1 MGTDTR
7 EQSDGSS
14 AGVTQAAGE
23 LALADTQIVGTP
35 STPLGAADRSS
46 KALRDMADAETERGE
61 LRRGV
66 LVAVWLWPTFTLLDV
81 YMALFLYP
89 ATPVW
94 HFLAMR
100 GVEQAVLLF
109 LYRISGRPGFSVKWL
124 RVEVLS
130 AVQLCAVFIALM
142 ALDFGGLN
150 SVYMHGL
157 SVIILAVA
165 ITLPARWQSATRT
178 LAPIALMHPIVM
190 GIAAVFSPDMR
201 GQWADRQALLTFA
214 SQYTFVLSMVGA
226 GAMSS
231 QLVWAARQQVYQAR
245 KLGRYRLEVPIG
257 EGGMNQ
263 VWLAWDVP
271 LRRHVALKILRPGTA
286 PRLRAVERFEREA
299 RAASTLADPHTIRMF
314 DYGASDDGI
323 YYIAMEYLRGAD
335 LAALVSDHGPMPLA
349 RVIHFA
355 AQACASLSE
364 AHDVGIV
371 HRDVKPQNFFVT
383 HVGDDH
389 DFLKLLD
396 FGIAQVLEVENAD
409 HLTQTGT
416 LAGTPAFMAPE
427 VCRGGRADARSDLYA
442 LGATMYFLLAG
453 SPPFDGPSPGQV
465 LAAHMVQAPERPSV
479 RRGEPIPEAL
489 EQVVLRCLA
498 KDPRDRFQ
506 TARDLGAALAQL
518 ADVNAWTAEDARRF
532 WQGERAA
539 KLGRREAP
547 TMEAM
552 PVTRAEIDRP
562 AGAAGA

>member
-1 MGTDTR
+1 MG
-7 EQSDGSS
+7 SDKAGRPDGGS
-14 AGVTQAAGE
+14 AGATQATGG
-23 LALADTQIVGTP
+23 LALADTQILGTP
-35 STPLGAADRSS
+35 TTPLGAADRSS
-46 KALRDMADAETERGE
+46 KALRDIADAEAERGE
-61 LRRGV
+61 VRRGV
-66 LVAVWLWPTFTLLDV
+66 AVAFWIWPTFTLLDV

-89 ATPVW
+89 ATPIW

-100 GVEQAVLLF
+100 GFEQAVLF
-109 LYRISGRPGFSVKWL
+109 VLYRMSGRPGVSVKRF
-124 RVEVLS
+124 RVGFFL
-130 AVQLCAVFIALM
+130 AVQLCAAFISIM

-150 SVYMHGL
+150 SFYMHGL
-157 SVIILAVA
+157 SVPILAIA
-165 ITLPARWQSATRT
+165 ILIPARWHSAVRN
-178 LAPIALMHPIVM
+178 LAPIALMYPVTM
-190 GIAAVFSPDMR
+190 GVAAALSPDVR
-201 GQWADRQALLTFA
+201 AQWTDRNHFLPFVG
-214 SQYTFVLSMVGA
+214 QYTFVLSMVAA

-231 QLVWAARQQVYQAR
+231 HFVWAARRQVYQAR

-263 VWLAWDVP
+263 VWLAWDAP
-271 LRRHVALKILRPGTA
+271 LRRHVALKILRPDSA
-286 PRLRAVERFEREA
+286 PRFRAVERFEREA
-299 RAASTLADPHTIRMF
+299 RAASTLANPHTIRIF
-314 DYGASDDGI
+314 DFGASDDGI
-323 YYIAMEYLRGAD
+323 YYIAMEHLRGAD

-364 AHDVGIV
+364 AHDAGIV
-371 HRDVKPQNFFVT
+371 HRDVKPQNLFVT

-396 FGIAQVLEVENAD
+396 FGIAQVLEVESAE

-453 SPPFDGPSPGQV
+453 SPPFDGASPGQV
-465 LAAHMVQAPERPSV
+465 LAAHMLQTPERPSV

-498 KDPRDRFQ
+498 KDPQERFQ

-518 ADVNAWTAEDARRF
+518 ADISPWTTEDSRRF
-532 WQGERAA
+532 WQGERAT

-547 TMEAM
+547 TMEAIE
-552 PVTRAEIDRP
+552 VNRAATDNP

>member
-1 MGTDTR
+1 MR
-7 EQSDGSS
+7 SDGGS
-14 AGVTQAAGE
+14 AGVTQAPGG
-23 LALADTQIVGTP
+23 LALADTQLLETSSRGTP
-35 STPLGAADRSS
+35 PAALGAADRSS
-46 KALRDMADAETERGE
+46 KALRDIADAEAERGE
-61 LRRGV
+61 VRRGV
-66 LVAVWLWPTFTLLDV
+66 FVAFWIWPAFTLLDV
-81 YMALFLYP
+81 YMTVFLYP

-100 GVEQAVLLF
+100 GFEQAVLFF
-109 LYRISGRPGFSVKWL
+109 LYRMSGRPGVSVKRF
-124 RVEVLS
+124 RVGFFM
-130 AVQLCAVFIALM
+130 AVQLCAAFISIM

-157 SVIILAVA
+157 SVPILAIA
-165 ITLPARWQSATRT
+165 ILFPVRWHSAVRN
-178 LAPIALMHPIVM
+178 LAPIALMYPVVM
-190 GIAAVFSPDMR
+190 GVAAALSPDVR
-201 GQWADRQALLTFA
+201 AQWTDRHHFLPFVG
-214 SQYTFVLSMVGA
+214 QYTFVLSMVAA

-231 QLVWAARQQVYQAR
+231 HFVWAARRQVYQAR

-263 VWLAWDVP
+263 VWLAWDAP
-271 LRRHVALKILRPGTA
+271 LRRHVALKILRPDSA
-286 PRLRAVERFEREA
+286 PRFRAVERFEREA
-299 RAASTLADPHTIRMF
+299 RAASTLANPHTIRIF
-314 DYGASDDGI
+314 DFGASDDGI
-323 YYIAMEYLRGAD
+323 YYIAMEHLRGAD
-335 LAALVSDHGPMPLA
+335 LAALVSDHGPMRLA

-364 AHDVGIV
+364 AHDAGIV

-383 HVGDDH
+383 CVGDDH

-396 FGIAQVLEVENAD
+396 FGIAQVLEVESAE

-416 LAGTPAFMAPE
+416 LTGTPAFMAPE

-453 SPPFDGPSPGQV
+453 SPPFDGASPGQV
-465 LAAHMVQAPERPSV
+465 LAAHMLQAPERPSV

-506 TARDLGAALAQL
+506 SARDLGAALAQL
-518 ADVNAWTAEDARRF
+518 ADVSPWTAEDSRRF
-532 WQGERAA
+532 WQGERAL

-547 TMEAM
+547 TMEAIE
-552 PVTRAEIDRP
+552 VTSADTDKP